1 MRLSIRNLELNVG
14 AFHLGPLSLELEAG
28 ESLCIAGPSG
38 CGKTSL
44 LRAVAGFQNIERGE
58 IEFGARVFEA
68 PGVHLAPEKREL
80 GFFFQNLSLWPH
92 LSTRDHL
99 EFVLQ
104 YLSSERKSQAFDVSQ
119 MLTQLQL
126 FERAENK
133 PATLSGGEAQ
143 RLALARALMSN
154 PSLLLLDEP
163 FAQLDPLLHQELETV
178 VEKFHKQGSKTIL
191 HVTHNPLELALKKGR
206 IALMRQGQIEQLGS
220 LEQLITEPK
229 NDFVREFFRPITTLA
244 KRLQGLRFEEGKK

>member
-1 MRLSIRNLELNVG
+1 MRFSIRSLEFNVG
-14 AFHLGPLSLELEAG
+14 AFHLGPLSLELEVG

-44 LRAVAGFQNIERGE
+44 LRAVAGFQTIERGE
-58 IEFGARVFEA
+58 IEFGGRVFEA

-92 LSTRDHL
+92 LSAKEHL
-99 EFVLQ
+99 EFALQ
-104 YLSSERKSQAFDVSQ
+104 YLSPERKAQAFDISQ
-119 MLTQLQL
+119 ILSQLQL
-126 FERAENK
+126 AERAQNK
-133 PATLSGGEAQ
+133 PAELSGGEAQ
-143 RLALARALMSN
+143 RLALARALVSN

-163 FAQLDPLLHQELETV
+163 FAQLDPILHQELETV
-178 VEKFHKQGSKTIL
+178 VEKFHKQGSKAIL

-206 IALMRQGQIEQLGS
+206 IALMRQGQIEQLGN
-220 LEQLITEPK
+220 LEQLLAEPK

-244 KRLQGLRFEEGKK
+244 KRLAGFRFEENKK